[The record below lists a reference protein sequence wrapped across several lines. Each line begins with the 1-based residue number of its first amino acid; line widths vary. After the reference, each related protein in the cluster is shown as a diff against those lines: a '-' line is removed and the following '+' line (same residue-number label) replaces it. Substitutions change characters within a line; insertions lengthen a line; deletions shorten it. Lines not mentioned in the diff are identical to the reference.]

1 MIHTAYIAFGS
12 NLGDKKQH
20 INDALKIIDE
30 HAEIHLTKKS
40 SIIET
45 EPWGYKNQDHFLN
58 GAIEIQTSLSAEE
71 LMKTLLEIESK
82 LGRIRD
88 IKNGPRTIDLD
99 IIFFDDQISDDEF
112 ITLPHPR
119 MHEREFVLKPLVELN
134 PDIVHP
140 VFKKTITELL
150 KNI

>member
-12 NLGDKKQH
+12 NLGDKQKN
-20 INDALKIIDE
+20 IAKALQKIDE
-30 HAEIHLTKKS
+30 HAEIHITKES

-45 EPWGYKNQDHFLN
+45 EPWGYQNQDNFLN
-58 GAIEIQTSLSAEE
+58 SVIEVQTSLSAEE

-82 LGRIRD
+82 LGRVRE

-99 IIFFDDQISDDEF
+99 IIFFDNQISEDEF

-119 MHEREFVLKPLVELN
+119 MHEREFVLKPLAEVN
-134 PDIVHP
+134 PDYIHP
-140 VFKKTITELL
+140 ILNKTTKELL
-150 KNI
+150 EEL